1 MSLSTQSKEQG
12 RSLRSKRATHIRELA
27 LFAILGVIMFCSKII
42 MELLP
47 NIHLLGMLTMVYT
60 IVFRVKALI
69 PIYVYVFLNGLFAAF
84 SAWWVPYLYIWALLW
99 GMTMLIPRKI
109 PKKIAAI
116 VYPAVCGLHGFG
128 FGILYAPAFA
138 IMAKMS
144 FEQALLW
151 IGAGVYF
158 DITHGI
164 SNIAVGL
171 LVLPLSDVISKLY
184 RRYIIKK

>member
-1 MSLSTQSKEQG
+1 MSLSTQSKGQG
-12 RSLRSKRATHIRELA
+12 RILRAKRATHIRELA

-60 IVFRVKALI
+60 IVFRLKALI
-69 PIYVYVFLNGLFAAF
+69 PIYVYVFLNGIFAGF
-84 SAWWVPYLYIWALLW
+84 SPWWIPYLYIWALLW
-99 GMTMLIPRKI
+99 GLTMLIPKKT
-109 PKKIAAI
+109 PKKIAAV

-138 IMAKMS
+138 IISGMS
-144 FEQALLW
+144 FEKTLLW

-158 DITHGI
+158 DLTHGI
-164 SNIAVGL
+164 SNIIVGL
-171 LVLPLSDVISKLY
+171 FILPLSDVLSKLY
-184 RRYIIKK
+184 KRYIIK